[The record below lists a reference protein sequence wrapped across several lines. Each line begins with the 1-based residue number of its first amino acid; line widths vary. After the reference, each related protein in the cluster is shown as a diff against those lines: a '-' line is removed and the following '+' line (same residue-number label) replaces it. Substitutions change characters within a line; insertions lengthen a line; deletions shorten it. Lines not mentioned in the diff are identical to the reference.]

1 ADHSTT
7 GSWAVIDG
15 IGKHRGDYH
24 ASFLYDL
31 RDNRVIRIP
40 PLRQGA
46 AVEFSADDRTLAFV
60 SRPERAQI
68 GELHVAKVGSVAV
81 HPVAT
86 GIRATG
92 NYALSDDGSRAAI
105 ATVNLITIYDLATLS
120 SLGSVRAPDGRM
132 IVPKFVSND
141 RLRIYAHGNG
151 TQIFEYDVAKK

>member
-1 ADHSTT
+1 YWQVAKGRTDRKRSHFELSRFLWIFLGVALVIVAGFTVWVVSVGFTDVIPISADHSTT

-60 SRPERAQI
+60 SRPERAQF
-68 GELHVAKVGSVAV
+68 GELHVAKVGSVAL

-92 NYALSDDGSRAAI
+92 NYALSDDGS
-105 ATVNLITIYDLATLS
+105 
-120 SLGSVRAPDGRM
+120 
-132 IVPKFVSND
+132 
-141 RLRIYAHGNG
+141 
-151 TQIFEYDVAKK
+151 